1 MYMHNC
7 RVFSR
12 DQIWVSEPPISKLST
27 RFVMMIELLACEV
40 VSPTAA
46 MASAAESPSYICF
59 GSVAF
64 IATMFDW
71 SNCSKLDVERI

>member
-1 MYMHNC
+1 
-7 RVFSR
+7 
-12 DQIWVSEPPISKLST
+12 
-27 RFVMMIELLACEV
+27 MMIELLACEV